1 MKIVNHHAGC
11 CGYLPVRP
19 DGTEWSHV
27 LGLPAGASVHAD
39 TPAEILAELIEGYDA
54 LDPAGQARARLIHA
68 TGVAVEHQERRIRQA
83 VADHLVRLDHPDD
96 AALIALLRAAA
107 GRGLR
112 LTRSDEPTD
121 ATCSARHTP
130 RWDGAIRLVCLTT
143 AYAPSTDVPAP
154 AGRVDWI
161 DPADEQGYLVSLRRV
176 GAADYWC
183 EGWESGWAGRAK
195 DAIPPSVSTTPT
207 RAQR

>member
-19 DGTEWSHV
+19 DGTEWPHV

-39 TPAEILAELIEGYDA
+39 TPAEILTELIEGYEPLDA
-54 LDPAGQARARLIHA
+54 AGRTRARLAHA
-68 TGVAVEHQERRIRQA
+68 TAVAAEHQERRIRQA
-83 VADHLVRLDHPDD
+83 IADHLVRLDDPDD

-112 LTRSDEPTD
+112 LTRTDEPTD
-121 ATCSARHTP
+121 ATGDACRTP
-130 RWDGAIRLVCLTT
+130 RWEGALRLVCLTT

-154 AGRVDWI
+154 VGRVDWI
-161 DPADEQGYLVSLRRV
+161 DPTDERGYLVSLRRA

-183 EGWESGWAGRAK
+183 EGWEA
-195 DAIPPSVSTTPT
+195 D
-207 RAQR
+207 